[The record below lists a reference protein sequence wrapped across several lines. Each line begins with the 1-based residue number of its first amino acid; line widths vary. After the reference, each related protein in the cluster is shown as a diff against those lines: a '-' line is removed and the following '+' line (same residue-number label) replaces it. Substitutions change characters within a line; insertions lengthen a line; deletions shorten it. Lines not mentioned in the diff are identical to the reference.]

1 MAASE
6 MSSIQEAE
14 QLSFYKLIEEG
25 YDRATEVSG
34 IQTRDFRVAGKR
46 LRLRFAG
53 VALQPAIIPALE
65 HLEVP
70 VEGDEAFCIDLFDA
84 HSTGTPLP
92 FLAARFVDLLKLRWW
107 ELLEGRREV
116 AGLNGPRIRT
126 VFHLGPDILV
136 LWDKEQN
143 RGIYWVENAATIP
156 YYEKGYPLSVLMN
169 WWLSSQGCAMVHA
182 ACIGNATDG
191 VLLTARGGSGKS
203 TTTLNC
209 VQSGMRIVGDDYT
222 AIDLQGGRSHSL
234 YNTVKLK
241 TLADVQRFPGLDQK
255 VCNLDRV
262 GDGQDQEKAMVF
274 LHQHYSGALIDSMQ
288 LRAIFVP
295 RIVDRIET
303 SIVPASASEAFKA
316 LAPSTVF
323 QLPGNAHESF
333 RSLAQI
339 TRKWP
344 TYEIQLGSDFSL
356 IPIAIESFLRGA

>member
-1 MAASE
+1 

-14 QLSFYKLIEEG
+14 QLSFYRLIQEG
-25 YDRATEVSG
+25 FDRASEVSG
-34 IQTRDFRVAGKR
+34 VQTRDYHVAGNR

-53 VALQPAIIPALE
+53 DALQPSIVPALE
-65 HLEVP
+65 HLEMP
-70 VEGDEAFCIDLFDA
+70 VEGDGTFSIDLFDSQ
-84 HSTGTPLP
+84 STKTPLP

-136 LWDKEQN
+136 LLDKEQN

-156 YYEKGYPLSVLMN
+156 YYEKGYPLSVLLN
-169 WWLSSQGCAMVHA
+169 WWLGAQGCAMVHA
-182 ACIGNATDG
+182 ACIGNANGG

-222 AIDLQGGRSHSL
+222 AIDLQGGRAHSL
-234 YNTVKLK
+234 YNTIKLK
-241 TLADVQRFPGLDQK
+241 TLADVQRFPGLETK

-262 GDGQDQEKAMVF
+262 GDGSDQEKAMVF
-274 LHQHYSGALIDSMQ
+274 LHQHYPQALIDSMP
-288 LRAIFVP
+288 LRAILVP

-303 SIVPASASEAFKA
+303 KIVPASASEAFKA

-323 QLPGNAHESF
+323 QLPGNAHDAF

-339 TRKWP
+339 SKRWP
-344 TYEIQLGSDFSL
+344 TFEIQLGSDFAL
-356 IPIAIESFLRGA
+356 IPLAIESFLREV